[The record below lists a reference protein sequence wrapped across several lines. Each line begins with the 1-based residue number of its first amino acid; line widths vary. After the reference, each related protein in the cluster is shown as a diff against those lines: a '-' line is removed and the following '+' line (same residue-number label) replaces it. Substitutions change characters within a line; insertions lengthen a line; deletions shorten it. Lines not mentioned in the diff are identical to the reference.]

1 MLMATSNIDTLL
13 DELSSFQFTAPQSQ
27 ANIKPSIKNNLQ
39 EEDVNDYIIKRTSTL
54 IDTGLEA
61 VEDIKDFIVQ
71 GQNPDE
77 IAALSELISST
88 TKAIE
93 ALNRINLLNKKAK
106 TDKELK
112 ELDIKGKKE
121 IANSLPGNNI
131 TNNTNVLV
139 ASREEIFKKLLVD
152 TSEEESIEVVD
163 SFVVSG
169 KEDK

>member
-1 MLMATSNIDTLL
+1 MSDIDTLL
-13 DELSSFQFTAPQSQ
+13 DELSSFQFPQVTTAKSVPRGTPTNVTED
-27 ANIKPSIKNNLQ
+27 NI
-39 EEDVNDYIIKRTSTL
+39 NDYILQKTGNL
-54 IDTGLEA
+54 IDAGLGA
-61 VEDIKDFIVQ
+61 VSDLKDFVVQ

-93 ALNRINLLNKKAK
+93 ALNRINLQNKKAK

-112 ELDIKGKKE
+112 TMDIEGKKA
-121 IANSLPGNNI
+121 IASSLPGANI

-139 ASREEIFKKLLVD
+139 ASREEIFKQILNDIK
-152 TSEEESIEVVD
+152 EEPIEIVD
-163 SFVVSG
+163 SVVVEE

>member
-1 MLMATSNIDTLL
+1 MSDIDTLL
-13 DELSSFQFTAPQSQ
+13 NELSSFSFPQQSTAKSVPRGTPT
-27 ANIKPSIKNNLQ
+27 NITEDNINDYVLQKTGNLI
-39 EEDVNDYIIKRTSTL
+39 DAGLGAVNDL
-54 IDTGLEA
+54 
-61 VEDIKDFIVQ
+61 KDFVVQ

-93 ALNRINLLNKKAK
+93 ALNRINLQNKKAK

-112 ELDIKGKKE
+112 TMDIEGKKA
-121 IANSLPGNNI
+121 IAGSLPGANI

-139 ASREEIFKKLLVD
+139 ASREEIFKQLLSD
-152 TSEEESIEVVD
+152 IKEEPIEVIESIVIEE
-163 SFVVSG
+163 

>member
-1 MLMATSNIDTLL
+1 MSDINTLL
-13 DELSSFQFTAPQSQ
+13 DELSSFQFPQPTARSVPRGTPT
-27 ANIKPSIKNNLQ
+27 NIT
-39 EEDVNDYIIKRTSTL
+39 EDNINDYILQKTGTL
-54 IDTGLEA
+54 IDAGLGA
-61 VEDIKDFIVQ
+61 VSDLKDFVVQ

-93 ALNRINLLNKKAK
+93 ALNKINLQNKKAK

-112 ELDIKGKKE
+112 AIDIEGKKA

-131 TNNTNVLV
+131 TNNTVNLV
-139 ASREEIFKKLLVD
+139 ASREEIFKQLLNDVKD
-152 TSEEESIEVVD
+152 EHVEVIDSIVIEE
-163 SFVVSG
+163 

>member
-1 MLMATSNIDTLL
+1 MSSENFDSLL
-13 DELSSFQFTAPQSQ
+13 NELSSFSFPV
-27 ANIKPSIKNNLQ
+27 PSITDNKQ
-39 EEDVNDYIIKRTSTL
+39 HKQSVEITEENINDYIFKKTGSL
-54 IDTGLEA
+54 IDAGLGA
-61 VEDIKDFIVQ
+61 VEDLKDFIVQ

-112 ELDIKGKKE
+112 TLELQNKKE
-121 IANSLPGNNI
+121 IAGMLPGNII
-131 TNNTNVLV
+131 TNNTNVLI
-139 ASREEIFKKLLVD
+139 ASREEIIKQLID
-152 TSEEESIEVVD
+152 TDIDTQVEVIENIVIEE
-163 SFVVSG
+163 